1 MPFGDPRLGEF
12 LRHMSRHLEQLEL
25 NESAVGGMEEVEKIK
40 KWRKSVELTREQRGP
55 EMRRGRDP
63 EQGSMRGLQ
72 DRDRGRARVPQSG
85 GHMNARQADYGRPA
99 PKDISPPRKFSK
111 ALVPVPQ
118 EPDEMELPA
127 PKMRSPIPQFQEVP
141 RNPRHRSQSSA
152 GAGLH
157 SRSARQRYPEEH
169 SFTGQSHEAS
179 FQPHRSQHRARHSQA
194 PVEQPP
200 SRSASIA
207 RHGHGKPAA
216 QNTRQLPLRSA
227 RGPVQ
232 HGRERGPSMREPEP
246 RWETKPRSA
255 SIARGERGYSAA
267 GTARQN
273 PSQRSRGPMPLG
285 RERGFS
291 SVRGSESR
299 RGFPPTAGSLVE
311 DGGERGRR
319 RGDTKRF
326 G

>member
-72 DRDRGRARVPQSG
+72 DHNRGRARVPQSEAY
-85 GHMNARQADYGRPA
+85 M
-99 PKDISPPRKFSK
+99 
-111 ALVPVPQ
+111 
-118 EPDEMELPA
+118 
-127 PKMRSPIPQFQEVP
+127 
-141 RNPRHRSQSSA
+141 NPRHRTRSSA

-157 SRSARQRYPEEH
+157 SRSTRQQYPEEYTPNDQH
-169 SFTGQSHEAS
+169 HQAS
-179 FQPHRSQHRARHSQA
+179 FQTHKSHHGARHSQA
-194 PVEQPP
+194 PVEQPLG
-200 SRSASIA
+200 RSASMA
-207 RHGHGKPAA
+207 RQGYARPAA
-216 QNTRQLPLRSA
+216 ENTRQIPLRSA

-232 HGRERGPSMREPEP
+232 HGRERAPSMREPEP
-246 RWETKPRSA
+246 RWGKNPRSA
-255 SIARGERGYSAA
+255 SIARGERGYSVA
-267 GTARQN
+267 GTAGQF

-299 RGFPPTAGSLVE
+299 RGFPSMAESLFE

-326 G
+326 E